1 MRFAIYSGSGLGLAW
16 WKRLKDEGH
25 EVLVYIEELPPRRV
39 GEGIIEK
46 CQNFVQWIAWGK
58 QNPKTIFFFDISG
71 AGEKAD
77 ALRKQGCLVVGG
89 CKFFDRLEKERDWSQ
104 SLHESIGI
112 QHPESKS
119 FSTIS
124 AARAYARDSKQ
135 PHVFKS
141 NKYLDASATYMAD
154 GPEDMDRY
162 LGYIQQR
169 FGDNI
174 SNILQEKLDG
184 FALSTA
190 RWWNG
195 KTFVGPFEATIEHKK
210 FLNNDK
216 GSATGCQFNVVW
228 FYQDEYPA
236 IAQGLHWDKL
246 DDFFRKYEASPG
258 LYDINALL
266 NKNDGKPYFLES
278 TPRLGYDSET
288 TSQKGISDLGKFL
301 YNLALGLPVNDLFD
315 QKQYFNSVK
324 LSVSP
329 YPYEAHLKEM
339 DREKTCVD
347 IPVWG
352 YDGLWSLHFIGYGL
366 RFDPKMG
373 LVTADSSGWVGL
385 SSDSGSDPLAPFDGC
400 YAFIDESLKVPNLQY
415 RTDAKE
421 RVEEDLDEITDL
433 GFDIR

>member
-1 MRFAIYSGSGLGLAW
+1 MKFAIYSGSGLGLSW

-25 EVLVYIEELPPRRV
+25 EVLVFIEEVPPRKV
-39 GEGIIEK
+39 GDGIVSK
-46 CQNFVQWIAWGK
+46 CQNYAQWVAWGRST
-58 QNPKTIFFFDISG
+58 PGTVFFFDISR

-77 ALRKQGCLVVGG
+77 ALRKSGQLVVGG
-89 CKFFDRLEKERDWSQ
+89 CKFFDRLEDERTWSQ
-104 SLHESIGI
+104 ELHEAIGI
-112 QHPESKS
+112 LHPESKS

-124 AARAYARDSKQ
+124 AAREYARNNEH

-162 LGYIQQR
+162 LGYIQHR

-195 KTFVGPFEATIEHKK
+195 KTFVGPFEATVEHKK

-216 GSATGCQFNVVW
+216 GSATGCQFNCIW
-228 FYQDEYPA
+228 FYQDEYPQ
-236 IAQGLHWDKL
+236 IAQKLHWDQL
-246 DDFFRKYEASPG
+246 DNVFRKYEAAPG

-266 NKNDGKPYFLES
+266 NEKDGEPYFLES

-301 YNLALGLPVNDLFD
+301 YNLAVGLPVDDLFD
-315 QKQYFNSVK
+315 QERYFCSVK

-339 DREKTCVD
+339 DREKTCID
-347 IPVWG
+347 IPIWG
-352 YDGLWSLHFIGYGL
+352 YDGLWSKHFIAYGL
-366 RFDPKMG
+366 RFDTKMG
-373 LVTADSSGWVGL
+373 LVTADPSGWVGL
-385 SSDSGSDPLAPFDGC
+385 SSAAGSSPTEPFRDC
-400 YAFIDESLKVPNLQY
+400 YGFIDEELKIPNLQY
-415 RTDAKE
+415 RTDALE
-421 RVEEDLDEITDL
+421 RVEEDIETILDLDYEI
-433 GFDIR
+433 R

>member
-1 MRFAIYSGSGLGLAW
+1 MRFAIYSGSGLGLSW
-16 WKRLKDEGH
+16 WKRLQDEGH
-25 EVLVYIEELPPRRV
+25 QVLVYIEEKPPQRV
-39 GEGIIEK
+39 GDGIIPK
-46 CQNFVQWIAWGK
+46 TQNFAQWIAWGR
-58 QNPKTIFFFDISG
+58 QDPKCIFFFDISS
-71 AGEKAD
+71 AGDKAD

-89 CKFFDRLEKERDWSQ
+89 CKFFDRLEAERDWSQ

-112 QHPESKS
+112 LHPESKS
-119 FSTIS
+119 FSTIG
-124 AARAYARDSKQ
+124 AARSYARSNKK

-141 NKYLDASATYMAD
+141 NKYLDASATYMSE

-162 LGYIQQR
+162 LEYIQHR
-169 FGDNI
+169 YGDNI

-195 KTFVGPFEATIEHKK
+195 RAFVGPFEATVEHKK

-216 GSATGCQFNVVW
+216 GSATGCQFNCIW

-236 IAQGLHWDKL
+236 LAEKLHWNKL
-246 DDFFRKYEASPG
+246 DDVFRKYEAAPG

-266 NKNDGKPYFLES
+266 SEKDGEAYFLES

-288 TSQKGISDLGKFL
+288 TSQKGISELGKFL
-301 YNLALGLPVNDLFD
+301 YNLAVGLPVDDLFN
-315 QKQYFNSVK
+315 KNEYFDSIK

-339 DREKTCVD
+339 PYEKTCID
-347 IPVWG
+347 IPVFG
-352 YDGLWSLHFIGYGL
+352 YDGLWAKHFIGYGL
-366 RFDPKMG
+366 RFDSKMG
-373 LVTADSSGWVGL
+373 LVTADPSGWLGL
-385 SSDSGSDPLAPFDGC
+385 SSAKGTDPLKPFDDC
-400 YAFIDESLKVPNLQY
+400 YKFVDKVLKVPNLQY
-415 RTDAKE
+415 RTDAKD
-421 RVEEDLDEITDL
+421 RVEQDLDTIEGL